1 MSFHDLPPMASVTRA
16 ASLKEV
22 KGRGQTGT
30 SVDRNY
36 QRKALEPGEP
46 LKWIVSMLFKW
57 LERDAYK
64 LLQQWHT
71 MN

>member
-1 MSFHDLPPMASVTRA
+1 MVSFLISNSLPISSHMSFHDLPPMASVRRA

-30 SVDRNY
+30 NVDRNY

-46 LKWIVSMLFKW
+46 LK
-57 LERDAYK
+57 
-64 LLQQWHT
+64 
-71 MN
+71 